1 MNPVKVGIIGCG
13 KICDI
18 YFKNMRD
25 MFKILEVKACADIDM
40 SRAKEKAAMYPGV
53 QAMSVKKLLADPEI
67 EIVVNLTIPKAHF
80 KIAMQAVKA
89 GKSVHNEKPI
99 TLLRR
104 EAVKLLDAAEK
115 QGVLVGNAPDTFM
128 GAGIQTCRK
137 LIDDGAIGE
146 PVAAT
151 AFMTSRGHECWHP
164 DPEFYYEAGGG
175 PMFDMGPYYLTAL
188 INLIGPVKSVSGR
201 TRKTFP
207 TRTITSEKKKGKIIP
222 VEVPTHIA
230 GIMDFE
236 NGAVGTIIMSFD
248 VWRANLPR
256 IEIYGSEGSLQVPD
270 PNGFGGPVK
279 LFKPGDEDWKEIP
292 LTHRHDGNA
301 RGIGPADMAYALRT
315 GSPLR
320 ANGKLAFHVLDIM
333 HAFHDASDKN
343 KCVKISSVCEK
354 PASLPPDGLESDN

>member
-25 MFKILEVKACADIDM
+25 MFNILEVKACADIDM

-201 TRKTFP
+201 TRKTS
-207 TRTITSEKKKGKIIP
+207 RQNNHKRKEKGKIIP

-236 NGAVGTIIMSFD
+236 NE
-248 VWRANLPR
+248 L
-256 IEIYGSEGSLQVPD
+256 
-270 PNGFGGPVK
+270 
-279 LFKPGDEDWKEIP
+279 
-292 LTHRHDGNA
+292 
-301 RGIGPADMAYALRT
+301 
-315 GSPLR
+315 
-320 ANGKLAFHVLDIM
+320 
-333 HAFHDASDKN
+333 
-343 KCVKISSVCEK
+343 
-354 PASLPPDGLESDN
+354 